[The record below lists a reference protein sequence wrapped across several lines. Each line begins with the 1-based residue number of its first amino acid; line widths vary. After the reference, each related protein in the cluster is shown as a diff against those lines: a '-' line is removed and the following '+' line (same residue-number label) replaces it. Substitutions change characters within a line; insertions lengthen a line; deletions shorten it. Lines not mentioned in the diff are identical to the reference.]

1 MSKHSISTRET
12 QVDIG
17 NTVGK
22 QVEQTV
28 SVDDLSLPTA
38 QELEAYQKINPN
50 IVEFLLETSRKEQ
63 EHRHKTEDK
72 KMEIIRYSEHKN
84 GRMNWWGMFFAFL
97 SLVVL
102 MGLCAFALYL
112 DRPWFAGAFGVT
124 AIVSIISVFVGA
136 GKDIPNKKQ

>member
-12 QVDIG
+12 QVGIG

-72 KMEIIRYSEHKN
+72 KMEIIRYSALKN
-84 GRMNWWGMFFAFL
+84 GRMHWWGMFFSFL
-97 SLVVL
+97 SFVVW
-102 MGLCAFALYL
+102 
-112 DRPWFAGAFGVT
+112 RGV
-124 AIVSIISVFVGA
+124 
-136 GKDIPNKKQ
+136 

>member
-63 EHRHKTEDK
+63 ELVGHV
-72 KMEIIRYSEHKN
+72 
-84 GRMNWWGMFFAFL
+84 FCL
-97 SLVVL
+97 SFIGCLDGSL
-102 MGLCAFALYL
+102 RFCAL
-112 DRPWFAGAFGVT
+112 P
-124 AIVSIISVFVGA
+124 
-136 GKDIPNKKQ
+136 

>member
-84 GRMNWWGMFFAFL
+84 GRMNWWGMFFCL
-97 SLVVL
+97 SFIGCLDGSL
-102 MGLCAFALYL
+102 RFCAL
-112 DRPWFAGAFGVT
+112 P
-124 AIVSIISVFVGA
+124 
-136 GKDIPNKKQ
+136 

>member
-12 QVDIG
+12 QVGIG

-38 QELEAYQKINPN
+38 QELEAYQKINPD

-84 GRMNWWGMFFAFL
+84 GRMNWWACFLPFFHWL
-97 SLVVL
+97 S
-102 MGLCAFALYL
+102 
-112 DRPWFAGAFGVT
+112 
-124 AIVSIISVFVGA
+124 
-136 GKDIPNKKQ
+136 